1 MIISTTSSRKTW
13 AERQDEDEVEN
24 AKGIPARLTG
34 YVFFILKNI
43 YFATYYN
50 YYSVAGKLAAQ
61 GTSVAPPERSARLQ
75 KASVLPPA
83 PTISSSRARI
93 DREPEIT
100 AKAVASHED
109 EDSSDSS
116 ENTES
121 DSSAKHSDASG
132 NSGSLTWY
140 LYSTVLLMTVWM
152 IFQIHEVDHYVICI
166 IYNMQLSVLCVT
178 VQITELRI
186 HLHVKHTS
194 QNGIN
199 TENTALVMFNQEFV
213 ECCKGLENLKFGIHK
228 EEDQIDGAM
237 IIMMMRNL
245 LHLPTFLVQPDITV

>member
-132 NSGSLTWY
+132 NSGSH
-140 LYSTVLLMTVWM
+140 SG
-152 IFQIHEVDHYVICI
+152 HDSDSDHRAKIDAPPVRIGPPKSKSK
-166 IYNMQLSVLCVT
+166 QKP
-178 VQITELRI
+178 TE
-186 HLHVKHTS
+186 S
-194 QNGIN
+194 S
-199 TENTALVMFNQEFV
+199 
-213 ECCKGLENLKFGIHK
+213 
-228 EEDQIDGAM
+228 
-237 IIMMMRNL
+237 
-245 LHLPTFLVQPDITV
+245 DITTFVPNQGI